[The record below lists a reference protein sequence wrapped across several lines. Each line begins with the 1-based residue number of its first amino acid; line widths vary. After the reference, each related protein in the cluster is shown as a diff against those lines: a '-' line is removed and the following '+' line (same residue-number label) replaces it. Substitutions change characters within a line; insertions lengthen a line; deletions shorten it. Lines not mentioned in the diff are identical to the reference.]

1 MSVERFQYEHDVDVR
16 FRDCDA
22 FGHVNN
28 AVYFTY
34 LEEARFGFWKRLSGT
49 AGMPRSFIL
58 ARAECDYRMPV
69 TFGDRLIVR
78 VAVVAVGSS
87 SFTLAYEVLLARTR
101 QVVASAKTVQVMYD
115 YTAAR
120 SIPIPDDVRV
130 KLTG

>member
-1 MSVERFQYEHDVDVR
+1 MDRFQYEHDVEVR

-28 AVYFTY
+28 AVYLTY
-34 LEEARFGFWKRLSGT
+34 LEEARFGFWKRLSGAT
-49 AGMPRSFIL
+49 GMPRSFIL

-69 TFGDRLIVR
+69 ALGDRLIVR
-78 VAVVAVGSS
+78 VAVAAVGSS

-101 QVVASAKTVQVMYD
+101 EVVATAQTVQVMYD

-120 SIPIPDDVRV
+120 SIPIPDDIRV

>member
-1 MSVERFQYEHDVDVR
+1 MERFQYEHEVEVR

-28 AVYFTY
+28 AVYLTY
-34 LEEARFGFWKRLSGT
+34 LEEARFGFWKRLSGAT
-49 AGMPRSFIL
+49 GIPRNIIL

-69 TFGDRLIVR
+69 ALGDRLVVR
-78 VAVVAVGSS
+78 VAVAAVGTS
-87 SFTLAYEVLLARTR
+87 SFTFSYEMVLTRTR
-101 QVVASAKTVQVMYD
+101 QVVATAKTVQVMYD

-120 SIPIPDDVRV
+120 AIPIPDDIRV